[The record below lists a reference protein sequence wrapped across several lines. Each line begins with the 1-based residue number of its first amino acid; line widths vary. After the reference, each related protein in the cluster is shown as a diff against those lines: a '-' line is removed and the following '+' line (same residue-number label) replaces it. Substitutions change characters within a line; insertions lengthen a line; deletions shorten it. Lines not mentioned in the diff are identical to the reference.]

1 MTLVGSRDWLVL
13 SVTSAG
19 AGVPSLRMF
28 VWRGLRT
35 AGALTLQ
42 PSVYLL
48 PARPDALRAGRRIVD
63 RVKSAGGQAQMLRM
77 SATEQG
83 DQDWLVEQMQQA
95 RDVEYAEV
103 LDRLP
108 SFFAELEKETGGGRV
123 TFAEVEENEADLA
136 RFEDWLAKIR
146 ARDYFCA
153 PRGLEVI
160 SELARAREALTAF
173 EALAL
178 DADDPLSTPT
188 AAALTRPLRAVPAKR
203 STR

>member
-1 MTLVGSRDWLVL
+1 
-13 SVTSAG
+13 
-19 AGVPSLRMF
+19 MF
-28 VWRGLRT
+28 VWRRLQT

-48 PARPDALRAGRRIVD
+48 PARPDGLRAARRIVD
-63 RVKSAGGQAQMLRM
+63 RVRRDGGQAQLLRM

-83 DQDWLVEQMQQA
+83 DHDWLVERMQQA

-108 SFFAELEKETGGGRV
+108 SFFAELEKETAGGRV

-136 RFEDWLAKIR
+136 RFDNWFTRIR

-153 PRGLEVI
+153 PRGAEVT
-160 SELARAREALTAF
+160 SELARAREALAAF

-178 DADDPLSTPT
+178 DADDPVTTPT
-188 AAALTRPLRAVPAKR
+188 ADVVTRSLRAVRAERATP
-203 STR
+203 